1 MSESFEDALERAS
14 HKKRPRIL
22 GVWQNM
28 KTRCYNPNFHAF
40 QHYGGR
46 GIMVCDEW
54 KNDFNAFAKWAMEN
68 GYDPDAPYG
77 QCTLDRIDVDGNYEP
92 SNCRWV
98 DFSVQR
104 RNQRQFKNKFCRP
117 VIQTDMDGN
126 FICEHESVKDASRN
140 TGIPASNITAVCKG
154 NMYSIHGYIWRYK
167 SPTAKE
173 LEQIEIM
180 EARKKEYAERAFF
193 INQIDID
200 GAIVRQFSSL
210 HEASR
215 ETGCHRQLI
224 KKVCDGL
231 QATTKGMRF
240 AYAR

>member
-1 MSESFEDALERAS
+1 MSSKSSRKS
-14 HKKRPRIL
+14 MSRIRN
-22 GVWQNM
+22 VWNAM
-28 KTRCYNPNFHAF
+28 KTRCYNPNFCAF
-40 QHYGGR
+40 EHYGGR
-46 GIMVCDEW
+46 GIKVCDEW
-54 KNDFNAFAKWAMEN
+54 KNDFKAFEKWAMES

-98 DFSVQR
+98 DFSTQR
-104 RNQRQFKNKFCRP
+104 RNQRLFKNKHCRP
-117 VIQTDMDGN
+117 VIQTDIDGN
-126 FICEHESVKDASRN
+126 FICEYESVKEASRI
-140 TGIPASNITAVCKG
+140 TGIRAAIITNVCKG
-154 NMYSIHGYIWRYK
+154 RSGSIHGYVWRYK
-167 SPTAKE
+167 YPTAQE
-173 LEQIEIM
+173 LEQIKTMKE
-180 EARKKEYAERAFF
+180 RNKEYAERALF